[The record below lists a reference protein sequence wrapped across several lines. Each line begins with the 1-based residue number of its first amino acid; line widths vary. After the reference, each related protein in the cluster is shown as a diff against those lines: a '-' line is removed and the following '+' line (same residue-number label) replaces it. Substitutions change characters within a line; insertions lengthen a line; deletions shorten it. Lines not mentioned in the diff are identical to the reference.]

1 MSINRAT
8 ITGNLTRDSEL
19 VKTSAGGDLLRFS
32 VAVND
37 RVRNQQSGEWE
48 DRANYIDCVC
58 FGKRATSLSRFLKKG
73 TKVAIDGRLHWSQ
86 WKDKESGKNR
96 SSINVTV
103 DDVEF
108 MSRGDDTANG
118 GAGVAAQSQA
128 QATQPERHP
137 AEQAS
142 DTDQYDSF
150 DEDDDIPF

>member
-8 ITGNLTRDSEL
+8 ITGNLTRDAEL
-19 VKTSAGGDLLRFS
+19 VKTSGGSDLLRFS

-58 FGKRATSLSRFLKKG
+58 FGNRATSLSRFLKKG
-73 TKVAIDGRLHWSQ
+73 MKVAVEGRLHWSQ
-86 WKDKESGKNR
+86 WQDKETGKNR
-96 SSINVTV
+96 SSINITV

-108 MSRGDDTANG
+108 MSRGDNNGNG
-118 GAGVAAQSQA
+118 GNNT
-128 QATQPERHP
+128 ATQP
-137 AEQAS
+137 QAS
-142 DTDQYDSF
+142 APAPSPATDSYGAF